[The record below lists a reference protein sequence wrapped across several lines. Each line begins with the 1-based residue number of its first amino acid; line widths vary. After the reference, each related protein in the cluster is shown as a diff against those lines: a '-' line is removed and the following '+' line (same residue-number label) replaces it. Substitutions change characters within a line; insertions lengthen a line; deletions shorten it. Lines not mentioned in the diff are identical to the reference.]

1 MDLPNINGYSLYN
14 INKINII
21 LGKNGCGKS
30 TVLKKV
36 QQGLEGSEEVR
47 YSKYI
52 TPERGGALK
61 YDPNVE
67 HNKNNDP
74 NWLRRELCKN
84 QFTQFKQQTVIQYR
98 ALELL
103 SLKAIEQ
110 NLELRSDH
118 SHTFQSIV
126 DTINTLLDNI
136 EIRREGSDFTI
147 YNKTDNANI
156 EPDAISS
163 GESEL
168 IALGIECL
176 VFSQESKND
185 VENILFLDEPDAH
198 LHPDLQIRLALFLKK
213 LVDENNFRIVM
224 ATHST
229 SFLAALD
236 KDRNASIEFITPGQ
250 TKINFKEISETYR
263 RILPVFG
270 AHPLSNLF
278 NESPILLVE
287 GEDDERIWQQAVR
300 SSRGNLKIYPC
311 AAGSKDVLDKYENQV
326 ASVINSIYDSAKA
339 YSLRDRDEGDENID
353 DISPVTRMKLSCRAA
368 ENLLLSDE
376 SLEKLDIN
384 WNILKGR
391 IEDWLLNNQ
400 DHPHHQTMQGFHD
413 GEYARKTFN
422 LKMIRNDLMGIIG
435 SNKPWEVIVGQTIAN
450 TSYKETCNPNSLQDF
465 LGEKLVSNLLE
476 TNN

>member
-1 MDLPNINGYSLYN
+1 MDLLDINGYSLHN
-14 INKINII
+14 INKINIV

-36 QQGLEGSEEVR
+36 QQGLEDSEKDS

-61 YDPNVE
+61 HNANVE
-67 HNKNNDP
+67 YLKSNDR
-74 NWLRRELCKN
+74 NWLKRESCKN
-84 QFTQFKQQTVIQYR
+84 QFSQFKEHTMIQYR
-98 ALELL
+98 ALE
-103 SLKAIEQ
+103 SLILREIEQ
-110 NLELRSDH
+110 NYELRNDH
-118 SHTFQSIV
+118 TYTFDLIIN
-126 DTINTLLDNI
+126 TINTLLDNI
-136 EIRREGSDFTI
+136 EITRGESDFTI
-147 YNKTDNANI
+147 LNKANSTNI

-176 VFSQESKND
+176 AFSRESKNK

-229 SFLAALD
+229 CFLAALD
-236 KDRNASIEFITPGQ
+236 KDPNASIAFITPTQ
-250 TKINFKEISETYR
+250 TDIYFKEISDTYR

-300 SSRGNLKIYPC
+300 SSQGKLKIYPC
-311 AAGSKDVLDKYENQV
+311 ATDSKTLLNEYEKQV
-326 ASVINSIYDSAKA
+326 VDIINSIYDSAKA
-339 YSLRDRDEGDENID
+339 YSLRDRDEGDENIED
-353 DISPVTRMKLSCRAA
+353 MLPVTRMKLSCRAA

-376 SLEKLDIN
+376 SLETLELD
-384 WNILKGR
+384 WDTVKKG
-391 IEDWLLNNQ
+391 IENWLLSNK
-400 DHPHHQTMQGFHD
+400 DHPHYETMQAFQND
-413 GEYARKTFN
+413 GYARKTFN
-422 LKMIRNDLMGIIG
+422 LKEIRNDLMGIFG
-435 SNKPWEVIVGQTIAN
+435 SPKPWEVIVGQTIAN
-450 TSYKETCNPNSLQDF
+450 TNYEETCKPNSLQNF
-465 LGEKLVSNLLE
+465 LGEKLVSNLLK
-476 TNN
+476 TDN